1 MQLLDQYLPLR
12 KETILEKS
20 TLNKYIL
27 PRTQSPIERTY
38 LHTDVGS
45 GIWGGRSIVCLLYV
59 TGVTCS
65 IPLSDL
71 PLPLAGLSS
80 ATFGLA

>member
-1 MQLLDQYLPLR
+1 MHLLVQYLPLR

-20 TLNKYIL
+20 TLNKHISS
-27 PRTQSPIERTY
+27 RTQYSERTY
-38 LHTDVGS
+38 LHTGADS